1 MPYDSVKDVPEYVP
15 KAKRR
20 QWLKVFNSAYAAA
33 LKDGKG
39 AKEAEQSAF
48 AQANAVAGPNAE
60 KEKAMRTP
68 KFDKFIPFAKVD
80 EARREVWGI
89 VTAEVPDKD
98 NEVCDYLKSKPYYEA
113 VISEM
118 GKATEGGN
126 YFPLRYMHQL
136 EAVGKCIAFDF
147 RDEDRE
153 IFMGFKVVDD
163 EAWDKVMEK
172 VLTGFSHGGALVD
185 IAPDPVFEG
194 CKRYTANPTEIS
206 LVDNPCLATAHFAYV
221 KKDGTVELRK
231 FSKVLPAGPS
241 DGRLEALES
250 QITLLKAHVMG
261 KAKTKRVDGEELAAS
276 AFLIVG
282 DPEKPETWLMPVEFE
297 DVSKT
302 RAYLRDAVMRT
313 RFLKVGSAE
322 KNAAFTKHLNAL
334 CQKYKIDLR
343 AEMVR
348 QAKVADWMRKSV
360 RIHVNR
366 LARTVKGGNVGYT
379 LGTLDNE
386 LGQMAKGLSE
396 VSRLSEV
403 IQGLCYL
410 AYNVTEESEWEGDE
424 SPLPGL
430 LAANVDGLLAT
441 LLRMVE
447 EESEELRAD
456 LRTRMT

>member
-1 MPYDSVKDVPEYVP
+1 
-15 KAKRR
+15 
-20 QWLKVFNSAYAAA
+20 
-33 LKDGKG
+33 
-39 AKEAEQSAF
+39 
-48 AQANAVAGPNAE
+48 
-60 KEKAMRTP
+60 
-68 KFDKFIPFAKVD
+68 
-80 EARREVWGI
+80 
-89 VTAEVPDKD
+89 
-98 NEVCDYLKSKPYYEA
+98 
-113 VISEM
+113 
-118 GKATEGGN
+118 
-126 YFPLRYMHQL
+126 
-136 EAVGKCIAFDF
+136 
-147 RDEDRE
+147 
-153 IFMGFKVVDD
+153 
-163 EAWDKVMEK
+163 
-172 VLTGFSHGGALVD
+172 
-185 IAPDPVFEG
+185 
-194 CKRYTANPTEIS
+194 
-206 LVDNPCLATAHFAYV
+206 
-221 KKDGTVELRK
+221 
-231 FSKVLPAGPS
+231 
-241 DGRLEALES
+241 
-250 QITLLKAHVMG
+250 
-261 KAKTKRVDGEELAAS
+261 
-276 AFLIVG
+276 
-282 DPEKPETWLMPVEFE
+282 MPVEFE